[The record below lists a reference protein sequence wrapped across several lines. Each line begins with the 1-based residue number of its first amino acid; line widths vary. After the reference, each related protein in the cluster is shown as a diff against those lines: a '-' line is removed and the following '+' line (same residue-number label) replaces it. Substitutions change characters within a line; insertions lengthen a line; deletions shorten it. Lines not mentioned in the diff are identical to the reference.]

1 MKNWKIL
8 TPSFLALWDPG
19 VCVCGGVLS
28 FFLFFFPENVLSC
41 VGVFQGENKKFKVLN
56 FWI

>member
-8 TPSFLALWDPG
+8 TPSFLALWERG
-19 VCVCGGVLS
+19 VCVWGGV
-28 FFLFFFPENVLSC
+28 FLFFFFPENVLSC